1 MWKAM
6 FHRVLKCTAHAQSL
20 FLTDINITMR
30 FTRLALFLSCFL
42 SLTTL
47 FAQQGEVTTYSTID
61 ALLAGTYDGTFT
73 VGELKRRGN
82 FGIGTFHALDGE
94 MLMLDGKV
102 YQVKADGRSRPV
114 KDTTRIPWATVSF
127 FEGGHAHAL
136 PASLTYGAF
145 PGAVDRLLPS
155 PNLFYAI
162 RAEGTFAMIKV
173 RSVPAQ
179 TKPYPAMAR
188 VVDAQSVFT
197 YQQVK
202 GTVIGYRCPAY
213 VKGVN
218 VPGYH
223 LHFLSADRK
232 RGGHVLDF
240 TLEKGVV
247 KTKQYGA
254 FALQLPTSGDFLEVD
269 LTTDKAEDLQ
279 KVEK

>member
-1 MWKAM
+1 
-6 FHRVLKCTAHAQSL
+6 
-20 FLTDINITMR
+20 MR
-30 FTRLALFLSCFL
+30 FTRLALFMSCFL
-42 SLTTL
+42 SLTPL
-47 FAQQGEVTTYSTID
+47 LAQQGAVTTYSTID

-102 YQVKADGRSRPV
+102 YQVKADGVSRLV
-114 KDTTRIPWATVSF
+114 KDTARVPWATVSF
-127 FEGGHAHAL
+127 FKGGHAHAL
-136 PASLTYGAF
+136 PDRLTYGAF
-145 PGAVDRLLPS
+145 PETVDRLLPS

-162 RAEGTFAMIKV
+162 RVEGTFAAIKV

-179 TKPYPAMAR
+179 SKPYPAMAR
-188 VVDAQSVFT
+188 VVEAQSVFT
-197 YQQVK
+197 YGPMK
-202 GTVIGYRCPAY
+202 GTIIGYRCPVY

-223 LHFLSADRK
+223 LHFLSDDGK

-247 KTKQYGA
+247 KTEQYGA
-254 FALQLPTSGDFLEVD
+254 FALRLPTSGDFLEVD
-269 LTTDKAEDLQ
+269 LTTDKAGELQ